1 MQIRMK
7 DQLSADEAL
16 MLLEVANAEV
26 ASLHERLAEANAV
39 IERRE
44 AVIAVLERDIRQ
56 LELQMEAVGA
66 GGVTSQRITSTD
78 ARWYAVSADGMATLC
93 ATRADARNTAA
104 EAAQLYPN
112 NAPYTAVQLAPVGEG
127 EAFGSRS

>member
-26 ASLHERLAEANAV
+26 AALRQQLTEHEET
-39 IERRE
+39 IE
-44 AVIAVLERDIRQ
+44 Q
-56 LELQMEAVGA
+56 LEDTNASLQDENCQLKLEMEAVGA
-66 GGVTSQRITSTD
+66 GGVSSQRITGTD

-93 ATRADARNTAA
+93 ATREDARNTAA
-104 EAAQLYPN
+104 EAAKLYPN
-112 NAPYTAVQLAPVGEG
+112 NAPYTAVQMAPVGAG